1 MKKKVSLILALIM
14 VLGVLGG
21 CGASFDASSYLK
33 ALLDNM
39 YKNDSSQLVSM
50 KVATAEE
57 ASEVYEE
64 GLDSVIDGMLE
75 SVGTISEE
83 QKAEIRAVFA
93 DVLAAAKYTVGEAEK
108 KDDYYIVT
116 VSCEQMNIYKPTAEA
131 WMAAIVAQSA
141 EWQAAMDNGEEVPS
155 DEEQIEWLMSSFKD
169 CIAESLKNATYD
181 EAQTVT
187 VKISIKDNLWT
198 PSTSDL
204 NNVENSLFD
213 YEEANSVIQ

>member
-33 ALLDNM
+33 ALLDNT

-57 ASEVYEE
+57 ASEVYEQ
-64 GLDSVIDGMLE
+64 GLDAVIDGMVA
-75 SVGTISEE
+75 SVGNISEE
-83 QKAEIRAVFA
+83 QKAEIKAAFA
-93 DVLAAAKYTVGEAEK
+93 DILAAAKYTVGEAEK

-116 VSCEQMNIYKPTAEA
+116 VSCEKMNVYAPTVEA
-131 WMAAIVAQSA
+131 WMAAIIEKSG
-141 EWQAAMDNGEEVPS
+141 EWQTDAPS
-155 DEEQIEWLMSSFKD
+155 EAEQIEWFMSSLKD
-169 CIAESLKNATYD
+169 SIEESLKNVTYD
-181 EAQTVT
+181 EAQDVT
-187 VKISIKDNLWT
+187 VKISIQDNLWT

-204 NNVENSLFD
+204 TNVENALFD
-213 YEEANSVIQ
+213 YEEANSLMQ